1 MYFSNFSIQNMYFA
15 FVQTHINIEEYPKRF
30 FIKLFINLGL
40 FSYLWIK
47 KQFYVYH
54 FNNCIKS
61 SYYLPNNDFSFY
73 SIWHNLESSFHL
85 FISPPWSRYH
95 SIPFSSLLFVNQSNR
110 TFSGV
115 LRAGGPARGWQAI
128 DLMLFL
134 DQCLPGTCKDLLQ
147 PTYLGSLGK
156 INSPANKRDLLSKI
170 NHLKWQGSK
179 RFFFSSPSSKMHC
192 SSSIKHIFYLGR
204 LRAAEEPLRLRRDD
218 TQNSHFLLRA
228 EYSVKQGGHKKEKGR
243 SREVSR
249 ILSFMAMISFLIWD
263 FIFSKLD

>member
-179 RFFFSSPSSKMHC
+179 RFFFFISQ
-192 SSSIKHIFYLGR
+192 L
-204 LRAAEEPLRLRRDD
+204 
-218 TQNSHFLLRA
+218 QNALLFFHQTHFLSWETAGCRGTFEA
-228 EYSVKQGGHKKEKGR
+228 T
-243 SREVSR
+243 
-249 ILSFMAMISFLIWD
+249 
-263 FIFSKLD
+263 